1 MNKIALLIL
10 VLVVVGLGFAAYHE
24 DSDYG
29 MRPKITDIENHNQK
43 MNECIKT
50 ALELHP
56 GAILETEVE
65 TEDGKLIT
73 DVDIQG
79 SDGNNWEVE
88 CELATGKIVEDKQEH

>member
-29 MRPKITDIENHNQK
+29 MRPKITDIENHNQQ

-79 SDGNNWEVE
+79 ADGNSWEVE